1 MFTQLAEPIA
11 AYIKATNDHN
21 SDAFLA
27 CFTDDALVTDIGRD
41 FHGAVAIKEWSDRE
55 VIGANVTFE
64 VTAAT
69 VGDGETIVTTKVD
82 GDYDKTNLPDPL
94 LLDHHIT
101 VNGDKIS
108 RLLILQNQDAE

>member
-1 MFTQLAEPIA
+1 MFTQLAEPLA
-11 AYIKATNDHN
+11 AYIKATNGHN

-41 FHGAVAIKEWSDRE
+41 FRGAAAIKEWSDRE
-55 VIGANVTFE
+55 IIGANVNLE
-64 VTAAT
+64 VTAAIE
-69 VGDGETIVTTKVD
+69 GDGATIVTTKVD
-82 GDYDKTNLPDPL
+82 GDFDKTNLPDPL